1 MSPKK
6 GDPVAPRP
14 GRNEYDIRYGETG
27 TVEGWRE
34 VGNKA
39 PGNAY
44 KAWEQM
50 RTDPSPDIQTERHHQ
65 LRFDLAY
72 RDYRGER
79 LPQWQIEVTGG
90 GRIWYVVDEE
100 RRIVWL
106 MKASLGHPK
115 ATE

>member
-6 GDPVAPRP
+6 GDPVAPPP
-14 GRNEYDIRYGETG
+14 GKGEYEVRYGETAAI
-27 TVEGWRE
+27 EGWRE

-39 PGNAY
+39 PGNAA

-50 RTDPSPDIQTERHHQ
+50 RTDPCPAIQTERHHQ
-65 LRFDLAY
+65 LKFDLAY
-72 RDYRGER
+72 RDFKGGR

-90 GRIWYVVDEE
+90 GRLWFLINEG

-106 MKASLGHPK
+106 VKASIGHPK
-115 ATE
+115 ETE

>member
-14 GRNEYDIRYGETG
+14 GRNEYDIRYGETV

-44 KAWEQM
+44 RAWEQM
-50 RTDPSPDIQTERHHQ
+50 RTDPGPDIQTERHHQ

-72 RDYRGER
+72 RDFKVNGCRN
-79 LPQWQIEVTGG
+79 
-90 GRIWYVVDEE
+90 GRS
-100 RRIVWL
+100 RSQAAG
-106 MKASLGHPK
+106 ASG
-115 ATE
+115 T